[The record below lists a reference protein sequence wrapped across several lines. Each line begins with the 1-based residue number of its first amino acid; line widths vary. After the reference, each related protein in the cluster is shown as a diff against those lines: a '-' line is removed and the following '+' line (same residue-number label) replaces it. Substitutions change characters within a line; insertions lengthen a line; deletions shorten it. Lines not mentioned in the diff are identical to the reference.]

1 MSTYPQSEPIGR
13 RAARTVSVATA
24 VALFLSVLISLAA
37 PAQAATSTAR
47 GLLGKVTV
55 AAESWSTTYDRARF
69 THWSDDNRDCQ
80 DTRAEV
86 LIAESRVTPRYT
98 TTRRCAVLSGR
109 WISPYDGAT
118 WTLASDVDIDHRVA
132 LKEAWESGARS
143 WTAADRQRFANDLGF
158 GATLEAVTD
167 NVNSSKGDRDPAQ
180 WLPPLASNR
189 CDYAIKW
196 VQVKYR
202 WRMTMDTAERNKLSS
217 ILSGSCGAKVVTIPA
232 RGR

>member
-1 MSTYPQSEPIGR
+1 MSKHGQQR
-13 RAARTVSVATA
+13 RSSRRLARTASLATA
-24 VALFLSVLISLAA
+24 MALFLSVLTSLAS

-47 GLLGKVTV
+47 ALLSKVSV
-55 AAESWSTTYDRARF
+55 AAESWSATYDRARF

-109 WISPYDGAT
+109 WISPYDGVT

-143 WTAADRQRFANDLGF
+143 WSAADRQRFANDLSF

-202 WRMTMDTAERNKLSS
+202 WRMSMDTVERNRLNT
-217 ILSGSCGAKVVTIPA
+217 ILTGSCGAKVVTIPA
-232 RGR
+232 RAR